1 MITGKRDYR
10 PFRPCPSCGE
20 FIMHPV
26 KVMNA
31 LSRRDNNTY
40 VCSPCGVKEA
50 MEDFVKSQL
59 QKIDTGSEKDEKSR
73 DGC

>member
-1 MITGKRDYR
+1 
-10 PFRPCPSCGE
+10 
-20 FIMHPV
+20 MHPV

-31 LSRRDNNTY
+31 LSRRDNKTY
-40 VCSPCGVKEA
+40 ICSPCGVKES

-73 DGC
+73 NGC